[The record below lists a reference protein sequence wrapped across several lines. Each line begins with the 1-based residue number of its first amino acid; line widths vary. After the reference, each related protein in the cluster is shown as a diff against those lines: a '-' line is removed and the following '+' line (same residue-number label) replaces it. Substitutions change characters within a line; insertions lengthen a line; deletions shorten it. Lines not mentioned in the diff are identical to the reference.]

1 MFRFRCWC
9 YQMSQLSVEVA
20 YQPRNIRL
28 CGGSMHKGHC
38 TDIGLKMGLRTGRQV
53 EVCHLRERMAPL
65 QQPHCFH
72 LQCFQ
77 SWHNSIPLLFSCLL
91 SLMFVSCFWSPIN
104 FSSVLMYFSFF
115 CYSWV
120 LQQHLESLFFGD
132 NLYIMIF
139 NAIIVSR
146 GISKF
151 GSRKTNTTK

>member
-9 YQMSQLSVEVA
+9 YQMSQLSVEIAVGKSS

-38 TDIGLKMGLRTGRQV
+38 TDIGLKMGLRIGRQV

-77 SWHNSIPLLFSCLL
+77 SWNNSIPLLLSFLL

-115 CYSWV
+115 CYPWV
-120 LQQHLESLFFGD
+120 LQQHLESPFLGTTC
-132 NLYIMIF
+132 
-139 NAIIVSR
+139 
-146 GISKF
+146 ISWYSMQSLHCQSWNK
-151 GSRKTNTTK
+151 